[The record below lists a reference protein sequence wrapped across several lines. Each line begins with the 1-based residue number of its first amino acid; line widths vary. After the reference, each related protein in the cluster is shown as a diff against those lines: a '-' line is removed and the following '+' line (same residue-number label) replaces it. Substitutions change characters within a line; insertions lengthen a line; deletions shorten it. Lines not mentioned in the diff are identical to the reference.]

1 MRSHP
6 VWFSM
11 PSHFIQQALLEFSGI
26 EMWVLQ
32 ISKPNKVYVA

>member
-11 PSHFIQQALLEFSGI
+11 PSHVTQQALLEFSDI
-26 EMWVLQ
+26 EMRVIQ
-32 ISKPNKVYVA
+32 ISRPNKLNIT